1 MNYFVNILE
10 NFFVCKKITFNN
22 IYISKSFMNLLQ
34 ASQINSYKVKR
45 YFSSDKKSDSIFINI
60 VKLLI

>member
-22 IYISKSFMNLLQ
+22 IYISKSFTNLLQ

>member
-22 IYISKSFMNLLQ
+22 IYISKSFMNPLQ
-34 ASQINSYKVKR
+34 VSQINSYKVKK
-45 YFSSDKKSDSIFINI
+45 YFSSDKKSYSIFINI